1 MAYLKCLFRCLCVLL
16 SVCATIWPIHLFNL
30 NEDALEIELKD
41 LYTSKDTP
49 YPGIRMCLART
60 ILNDSTKSSR
70 NTLGTKSQRQGGP
83 NPARFQIDHYIR
95 KIVIIHANKTRPQ
108 FTSAGIK
115 IQRFRLIQCKD
126 NFTHIVLRRF
136 HLYDCLDVGV
146 PFKENTGIHSISVEI
161 EKDIFKK
168 DAVPTRNEIMS
179 GTSNVKI
186 GMSSN
191 GNIFYLPNQN
201 GGNLLFN
208 DHHPRGSCSALVF
221 YVKGMELFHHR
232 NKPGV
237 RCIGYDSRGMFRF
250 LTRSTKRLGCIP
262 VGLDL
267 PIKLPR
273 CLGNK
278 RKTAANKLLAAFRR
292 FSTYPCRSI
301 RDLKIEYNFEDLKN
315 TCKIPNETLEI
326 TAIFDKFL
334 FKEVNVV
341 RAYTVWNLVSSIGV
355 IIGVFYGVSLIDVPE
370 MVKMSRTQIRKSL
383 SKEDPQISITKSL
396 QIYKASQTLI
406 CQVLDTLRMEVG
418 ELNEKIKGAKN
429 DIAQT
434 KNQIFDT
441 IRNEEME
448 RYDVLRNEVGEL
460 NEKFQIAK
468 KDISLLKNK
477 SLDTLRHE
485 VRELNE
491 ELQNARKDITLI
503 KNQRI
508 PCVQKKEYET
518 VVIMI

>member
-70 NTLGTKSQRQGGP
+70 NTLGTKSLRQGGP

-115 IQRFRLIQCKD
+115 IQRFRSIQYKG

-186 GMSSN
+186 GMSLN

-201 GGNLLFN
+201 GGALLFN

-301 RDLKIEYNFEDLKN
+301 RDLKIEYNFEDSKN
-315 TCKIPNETLEI
+315 TCKIHNEGLQI
-326 TAIFDKFL
+326 TAIFNKFL
-334 FKEVNVV
+334 FKEIKVV
-341 RAYTVWNLVSSIGV
+341 RAYTIGKLASSIGV
-355 IIGVFYGVSLIDVPE
+355 IIGIFYGVSLIDVPE
-370 MVKMSRTQIRKSL
+370 MVKKSRKKIRRDFSKKEPKLRTSQILIHQALGALRMKMWEL
-383 SKEDPQISITKSL
+383 NGKFENAKKDIALKNN
-396 QIYKASQTLI
+396 QTF
-406 CQVLDTLRMEVG
+406 DTLRNEVADRIEGFRSEVG
-418 ELNEKIKGAKN
+418 ELNEKLQSN
-429 DIAQT
+429 NQT
-434 KNQIFDT
+434 
-441 IRNEEME
+441 
-448 RYDVLRNEVGEL
+448 
-460 NEKFQIAK
+460 
-468 KDISLLKNK
+468 
-477 SLDTLRHE
+477 LDTMRQE
-485 VRELNE
+485 QKELNE
-491 ELQNARKDITLI
+491 ELQNSRKDITLI
-503 KNQRI
+503 KNHMIQ
-508 PCVQKKEYET
+508 CLQKKEYET